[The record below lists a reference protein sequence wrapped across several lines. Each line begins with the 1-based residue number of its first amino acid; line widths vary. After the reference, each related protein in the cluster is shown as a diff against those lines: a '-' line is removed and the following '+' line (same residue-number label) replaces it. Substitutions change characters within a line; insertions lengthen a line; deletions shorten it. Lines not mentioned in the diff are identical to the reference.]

1 MSKWPFSDPENVM
14 TITMRQIVREG
25 HPVLL
30 VVRDQEDGSWQFL
43 TGSKFTVADGMM
55 VLLKNIVALDSSL
68 IELADLPVGW
78 QASRID
84 KGQPWIRVQCEPVES
99 E

>member
-1 MSKWPFSDPENVM
+1 MSNWPFSDPENVM
-14 TITMRQIVREG
+14 TITTRQIVREG

-30 VVRDQEDGSWQFL
+30 VVHDQEDGSWQFL
-43 TGSKFTVADGMM
+43 TGGAFNVADGMM

-68 IELADLPVGW
+68 LGLADLPVGW
-78 QASRID
+78 QASRVSKD
-84 KGQPWIRVQCEPVES
+84 QPWIRTQCEQLES